1 MLSKDVIKKYFDDPK
16 KAEGYIRNRLLEDYS
31 KAPPDPPTSGWAS
44 QMVHAMDVLK
54 IIFGELPVHEK
65 KNQFSKKQYLD
76 VCLKCYLE
84 WGDTTAGKDNVPENR
99 ARGIYNLTHVIT
111 ALAEV
116 NRIPKTF
123 KERLVRALGLDDFP
137 VKCFPDKT
145 EASIYAD
152 KLHLAEYW
160 ELKGWEPESRNWR
173 KLVETLMNTDV
184 PMNVQHASAMMMSS
198 KYVDWDASITA
209 RLFAWRWE
217 RLSGPLRNNILREYL
232 CIRLNQCED
241 CKSEDCGKGERCF
254 EILRQHLREE
264 DNRVRARLMNGES
277 HNQKEAWQEWLKHT
291 KYARKVLEMALD
303 VPMSSKAPVLSKSTE
318 SHQTL

>member
-1 MLSKDVIKKYFDDPK
+1 METEEIIEKYFDDPK
-16 KAEGYIRNRLLEDYS
+16 KAEGYIRNRLLENYS
-31 KAPPDPPTSGWAS
+31 KAPPPPITSGWAG
-44 QMVHAMDVLK
+44 QMSEPMDELK
-54 IIFGELPVHEK
+54 FIFSELPVHAK
-65 KNQFSKKQYLD
+65 KSQFSKKQYLD
-76 VCLKCYLE
+76 VFLKCYLD
-84 WGDTTAGKDNVPENR
+84 WGDAASGKDNVPENR

-111 ALAEV
+111 HLANA

-173 KLVETLMNTDV
+173 KLVETLMNADV
-184 PMNVQHASAMMMSS
+184 PMNVQHASAMMMAS
-198 KYVDWDASITA
+198 KYVDWDDAITA

-254 EILRQHLREE
+254 EILRQQLRQE
-264 DNRVRARLMNGES
+264 DDRMRARLMNGES
-277 HNQKEAWQEWLKHT
+277 HSQKEAWQEWLKHT
-291 KYARKVLEMALD
+291 KYARKVLEMDLD
-303 VPMSSKAPVLSKSTE
+303 VSMPSKALVMSKSAE
-318 SHQTL
+318 PYQTL